1 MTISIPLLRIVVEP
15 AFWMILMI
23 VPAVYLCYWC
33 GLVSRARWQ
42 RNGIATR

>member
-23 VPAVYLCYWC
+23 VPAVYLC
-33 GLVSRARWQ
+33 GLVSLARWQ